1 MTPIKR
7 EKGTK
12 DRALPDGQDEHNRQ
26 KPMVQSGV
34 EHAVGCMGQPMGGL
48 LFRRDG
54 MIKAKP
60 KIASAT
66 FLYIMCRP
74 VKTREYRFFY
84 CCIMG
89 RISGNNYH
97 CFKNSV
103 FFYLSNGENNVSLQ
117 LLTEC

>member
-26 KPMVQSGV
+26 KPMAQSSV

-48 LFRRDG
+48 LFRRGG
-54 MIKAKP
+54 MITAKP

-74 VKTREYRFFY
+74 VKNQGIPIFLLLY
-84 CCIMG
+84 
-89 RISGNNYH
+89 
-97 CFKNSV
+97 
-103 FFYLSNGENNVSLQ
+103 NGQNIR
-117 LLTEC
+117 

>member
-26 KPMVQSGV
+26 KPMAQSSV

-48 LFRRDG
+48 LFRRGG
-54 MIKAKP
+54 MITAKP

-66 FLYIMCRP
+66 FLHIMCRP
-74 VKTREYRFFY
+74 VKNQGIPIFLLLY
-84 CCIMG
+84 
-89 RISGNNYH
+89 
-97 CFKNSV
+97 
-103 FFYLSNGENNVSLQ
+103 NGQNIR
-117 LLTEC
+117 

>member
-26 KPMVQSGV
+26 KPIAQSSV

-48 LFRRDG
+48 LFRRGG

-74 VKTREYRFFY
+74 VKTREYRFFLLLY
-84 CCIMG
+84 
-89 RISGNNYH
+89 
-97 CFKNSV
+97 
-103 FFYLSNGENNVSLQ
+103 NGQNIR
-117 LLTEC
+117 